1 MSKNFAKFD
10 DTNFPVV
17 IIKFNGTIQNDS
29 DFDIFIDTWK
39 SYDKLKKKYTFVFDS
54 SEVTSV
60 PIKYTYKMSSFI
72 RKLKQ
77 DKENVYL
84 ERSIIVCNNY
94 YIRKL
99 LEFIFF
105 LEKPLAPVYIVDNM
119 NKVHDLYTTVQLNPN
134 LYDFSV
140 TLIAS

>member
-17 IIKFNGTIQNDS
+17 IIKFNGTIQNDI

-39 SYDKLKKKYTFVFDS
+39 SYDKFKKKYTFVFDS

-72 RKLKQ
+72 RELKQ
-77 DKENVYL
+77 DRENVYL

-119 NKVHDLYTTVQLNPN
+119 NKVHDLYTTVQLDPN

>member
-17 IIKFNGTIQNDS
+17 IIKFNGTIQNDT
-29 DFDIFIDTWK
+29 DFDIFINKWK

-72 RKLKQ
+72 RELKQ

-119 NKVHDLYTTVQLNPN
+119 DKVHDLYTTVQIDPN